1 MSWRGSQNDKVDK
14 KYIEQA
20 ARVALSLAV
29 KLLEQQSTSPLRQR
43 DVTLDNIVVIN
54 TQEGEADFIQTSND
68 GISPRDQRKEIYA
81 LGLIF
86 YEMFTLGS
94 VPPPSTTSIETNTT
108 ASTPSFGLSF
118 LQISSSGTGRH
129 TNGSEEEQVR
139 QRRRPNPQDEKPRV
153 ANQLQ
158 GKGLPRPIC
167 RLIADMLEN
176 EDYEQNM
183 FYSDNAISTFADL
196 VVDLKQMVDN
206 PKAFLHDSLLMRWKP
221 VIADKLYCREDELQ
235 LALEVADRVST
246 IGSSSSGI
254 SNGKYNEFHSMEGYD
269 QQEVLMVSGHS
280 GETILS

>member
-1 MSWRGSQNDKVDK
+1 
-14 KYIEQA
+14 
-20 ARVALSLAV
+20 
-29 KLLEQQSTSPLRQR
+29 
-43 DVTLDNIVVIN
+43 
-54 TQEGEADFIQTSND
+54 
-68 GISPRDQRKEIYA
+68 
-81 LGLIF
+81 
-86 YEMFTLGS
+86 
-94 VPPPSTTSIETNTT
+94 
-108 ASTPSFGLSF
+108 
-118 LQISSSGTGRH
+118 
-129 TNGSEEEQVR
+129 
-139 QRRRPNPQDEKPRV
+139 
-153 ANQLQ
+153 
-158 GKGLPRPIC
+158 
-167 RLIADMLEN
+167 MLEN